1 MYKQPL
7 VYVQWLNIHFLAK
20 PYSNKFE
27 QFCQTLFGEL
37 TAVSWLQFLINM
49 MIGTKRE
56 AIYSYVANTFVR
68 IS

>member
-1 MYKQPL
+1 MHKQPL
-7 VYVQWLNIHFLAK
+7 VNVQWLDIHFLAK
-20 PYSNKFE
+20 PYFKKIE

-56 AIYSYVANTFVR
+56 AIYSYLANTFVR